1 MAFKF
6 LFFSG
11 IFSNIFRV
19 FLVHQNNL
27 CKPFSFYKGFFIKI
41 QKVKEGSVQ
50 NETM

>member
-27 CKPFSFYKGFFIKI
+27 WKAFSFYKGSFHKNP
-41 QKVKEGSVQ
+41 E
-50 NETM
+50 N